1 MISLPDYMQLDQT
14 PEDTQKEEPASD
26 TPLPDALPLFA
37 KKRAFLE
44 MSQLNNTI
52 LLSVAVVAIIVFSV
66 LTFLLSSH
74 SQPISPVA
82 STFSKVYTL
91 NKDFTFPITDDKG
104 TVLTTFQYAVVSL
117 QRQNSII
124 LQGQP
129 AEAVADKTFLIVTVK
144 ITNPSQQSMQINS
157 KDFVRFRLDNTKEWL
172 APEIYNDP
180 LTVQAISTKYT
191 RLGIT
196 IPQTVK
202 KVTLQVGTI
211 SGNKA
216 SIPVNFL

>member
-1 MISLPDYMQLDQT
+1 MICLADMQLAEP
-14 PEDTQKEEPASD
+14 PEEKQKEEYIPD
-26 TPLPDALPLFA
+26 TPLPDAKPLFA
-37 KKRAFLE
+37 KKRAFGE
-44 MSQLNNTI
+44 ISQLNNTI
-52 LLSVAVVAIIVFSV
+52 LISCAVVAIIFFS
-66 LTFLLSSH
+66 LFTFFLSSQH
-74 SQPISPVA
+74 QPPATVA

-91 NKDFTFPITDDKG
+91 NKAFTFPVTDDKG
-104 TVLTTFQYAVVSL
+104 TVLTTFQYAVVSA

-129 AEAVADKTFLIVTVK
+129 AEAVAGKTFLIVTIK

-196 IPQTVK
+196 IPQTAK

-211 SGNKA
+211 SGDKT